1 MSTEQNTS
9 MVNVQSVLESEE
21 MRDKVEALL
30 PPGVTYDRF
39 TQTIIVALQHNPAL
53 LDADRQSLYNA
64 ISRCAADG
72 LMPDGKDGALVIFN
86 TNVGN
91 KDRPVW
97 KKVVQWM
104 PIVEGIIKQMGK
116 AGIRCYAAT
125 VYEGEE
131 FDIWYDDDG
140 QHVVHRP
147 KPFVTQGA
155 ALGVYACAKV
165 DGRTYIEAL
174 NKDDIA
180 TIRSSSKSGDS
191 GPWLTWPDRMAQK
204 SALHRLKKRV
214 PILDAGIVASLRDP
228 EEDPDLGPALAAA
241 EPIASAP
248 SNEGAGSATAAPAS
262 TPAKRRPRALS
273 ALVDGRKAQENADTV
288 LNTQKAEPE
297 KEPVKPTISVEEA
310 KKLVAEQ
317 NAKKAPTPAPPLAG
331 LSDEDEGDV
340 F

>member
-1 MSTEQNTS
+1 MSTEQNT
-9 MVNVQSVLESEE
+9 MVNVQLVLESPD
-21 MRDKVEALL
+21 MRAKVEPLL
-30 PPGVTYDRF
+30 PPGITFDRF
-39 TQTIIVALQHNPAL
+39 TQTIIVALQHNPDL
-53 LDADRQSLYNA
+53 LSADRQSLYNA

-86 TNVGN
+86 VNRAPKGQPPQWV
-91 KDRPVW
+91 
-97 KKVVQWM
+97 KVVQWM
-104 PIVEGIIKQMGK
+104 PMVEGIIKQMGK

-125 VYEGEE
+125 VYDGEE

-165 DGRTYIEAL
+165 EGRTYIEAL
-174 NKDDIA
+174 NKEDIA
-180 TIRSSSKSGDS
+180 TIRASSKSGDS

-228 EEDPDLGPALAAA
+228 EEDPEMASAPPAA

-248 SNEGAGSATAAPAS
+248 STEGAGPATAAPA
-262 TPAKRRPRALS
+262 PAKRRPRGLA
-273 ALVDGRKAQENADTV
+273 ALVDGRKDQAAADAVMTPAK
-288 LNTQKAEPE
+288 TDPE
-297 KEPVKPTISVEEA
+297 KEPAKPGISVEEA

-317 NAKKAPTPAPPLAG
+317 NAQKQARPPADPA
-331 LSDEDEGDV
+331 EDEGDV

>member
-1 MSTEQNTS
+1 MNNT
-9 MVNVQSVLESEE
+9 MQQVVTTIMAPEFVESV
-21 MRDKVEALL
+21 RKTL
-30 PPGVTYDRF
+30 PPGVTLDRF
-39 TQTIIVALQHNPAL
+39 TQTTVAAIQNNPDV
-53 LDADRQSLYNA
+53 LDADRQSLYNS
-64 ISRCAADG
+64 ISRAASDG
-72 LMPDGKDGALVIFN
+72 LMPDGKEGAIVIFN
-86 TNVGN
+86 RKVGN
-91 KDRPVW
+91 GYSKS
-97 KKVVQWM
+97 VQWM
-104 PIVEGIIKQMGK
+104 PMVEGIIKQMGK

>member
-1 MSTEQNTS
+1 MSTEQNS
-9 MVNVQSVLESEE
+9 MVSVQGILESSE
-21 MRDKVEALL
+21 MREKVEALL

-39 TQTIIVALQHNPAL
+39 TQTIIIALQHNPDL
-53 LDADRQSLYNA
+53 LSADRQSLYNA

-86 TNVGN
+86 VNRGPKGQPPQWV
-91 KDRPVW
+91 
-97 KKVVQWM
+97 KVVQWM
-104 PIVEGIIKQMGK
+104 PMVEGIIKQMGK

-140 QHVVHRP
+140 QHVIHRP

-165 DGRTYIEAL
+165 EGRTYIEAL

-228 EEDPDLGPALAAA
+228 EEDPEMASAPTAAA
-241 EPIASAP
+241 EPSASP
-248 SNEGAGSATAAPAS
+248 SNEGVAAATAA
-262 TPAKRRPRALS
+262 PAKRRPRGLA
-273 ALVDGRKAQENADTV
+273 ALVDGRKEQASADAVMTQAPEPAKQTV
-288 LNTQKAEPE
+288 SIED
-297 KEPVKPTISVEEA
+297 A
-310 KKLVAEQ
+310 KKIVADQ
-317 NAKKAPTPAPPLAG
+317 KKAAPPLANIA
-331 LSDEDEGDV
+331 DDEGDV